1 MANQDPFRC
10 DSKVAV
16 VTGAA
21 SGIGR
26 AAAVHLA
33 SAGAQVVVADIDQT
47 SLGLTAALIGGATAV
62 TTDVADRDAMDR
74 LVAAALDAH
83 GRLDAMVNVAGIIRT
98 GDLADLAEDELD
110 TILRVNLKGV
120 LFGTQ
125 AAILAMRPAGGGP
138 GGGGGSIVNVTSA
151 AIDMPAAGYGAYAI
165 SKAGV
170 AMLTRTAAVEE
181 GRHGIR
187 VNAVA
192 PGFVETAM
200 TGRWFTGEDGRVDRE
215 AREAFLGAVAKQSPM
230 GITGEPEDIAAA
242 IVYLVSDASR
252 FMTGQILRPN
262 GGTVMPW

>member
-1 MANQDPFRC
+1 MANDDPFRC
-10 DSKVAV
+10 DGKVAV

-26 AAAVHLA
+26 ATAVHLA
-33 SAGAQVVVADIDQT
+33 AAGAHVVVADIDQT

-62 TTDVADRDAMDR
+62 ATDVADRNAMDR
-74 LVAAALDAH
+74 LVAAAVNAH
-83 GRLDAMVNVAGIIRT
+83 GRLDAMVNVAGVIRT
-98 GDLADLAEDELD
+98 GDLADLDDDDLD
-110 TILRVNLKGV
+110 AILRVNLKGV

-125 AAILAMRPAGGGP
+125 AAIHAMRPTGRAP
-138 GGGGGSIVNVTSA
+138 GGGSIVNVTSA
-151 AIDMPAAGYGAYAI
+151 AIDMPAASYGAYAI

-181 GRHGIR
+181 GKHGIR

-242 IVYLVSDASR
+242 IVFLVSDASR

>member
-1 MANQDPFRC
+1 MTGAFRL
-10 DSKVAV
+10 DGRVAV
-16 VTGAA
+16 VTGAG

-26 AAAVHLA
+26 ATALRLA
-33 SAGAQVVVADIDQT
+33 EAGASVVTADVDETGLAKTGELVEKAAEAPVLVVA
-47 SLGLTAALIGGATAV
+47 
-62 TTDVADRDAMDR
+62 TDVSRREQVDA
-74 LVAAALDAH
+74 LVAGAVGTL

-98 GDLADLAEDELD
+98 GDLADLDEETLD
-110 TILRVNLKGV
+110 LVLAANLRGV

-125 AAILAMRPAGGGP
+125 AAIRAMRGS
-138 GGGGGSIVNVTSA
+138 GGGSIVNVTSA
-151 AIDMPAAGYGAYAI
+151 AIDVPAAGYGAYAI

-181 GRHGIR
+181 GKHGIR

-200 TGRWFTGEDGRVDRE
+200 TSRWFTAGDGTVDEE
-215 AREAFLGAVAKQSPM
+215 AREAYLDTVAKQSPL
-230 GITGEPEDIAAA
+230 GVTGDPDDVAWA
-242 IVYLVSDASR
+242 ILYLVSDASR